1 MAYLAVENGR
11 QIYFE
16 YYPGSKVPV
25 MLIHGWGTTCRVW
38 DTTLVALQD
47 AGHAVIS
54 FDQRGCGLSDKD
66 FSSVSVAEGGRDALA
81 ILQHLGLQR
90 AVFNGWSL
98 GGAIAVAAAS
108 GADTGCAGVVLTAA
122 ASPRYVQAPDFPHG
136 NPPNSTAE
144 TLKLLRAD
152 RAAFLF
158 ELTKAVFAKPVH
170 DATIQWMWGMFM
182 QAAPS
187 ADSALAEL
195 DIVDQR
201 EALAALDCP
210 VLSIVGGADVVVAPD
225 ICRLAAKIA
234 KQSSIVEFP
243 DSGHAPFLENGPQY
257 RQALLQFLASL
268 D

>member
-1 MAYLAVENGR
+1 MAYLAVENER
-11 QIYFE
+11 NIYFE

-47 AGHAVIS
+47 AGHAVVT

-66 FSSVSVAEGGRDALA
+66 FRSISISDGARDARALVK
-81 ILQHLGLQR
+81 HLELQR
-90 AVFNGWSL
+90 VVFNGWSL

-108 GADTGCAGVVLTAA
+108 ATEAACAGVVLTAA
-122 ASPRYVQAPDFPHG
+122 ASPRYVQAPDFHHG

-152 RAAFLF
+152 RSAFLF
-158 ELTKAVFAKPVH
+158 ELTKAVFAKPVS
-170 DATIQWMWGMFM
+170 DATIHWMWNMFM

-187 ADSALAEL
+187 ADSALGEL
-195 DIVDQR
+195 DILDQR
-201 EALAALDCP
+201 EILAALDCP
-210 VLSIVGGADVVVAPD
+210 VLSMIGGADVVVAPD
-225 ICRLAAKIA
+225 ICRLAAKLA
-234 KQSSIVEFP
+234 KQSSTAEFP
-243 DSGHAPFLENGPQY
+243 GIGHAPFLEAGPEY
-257 RQALLQFLASL
+257 RHRLLQFLASL